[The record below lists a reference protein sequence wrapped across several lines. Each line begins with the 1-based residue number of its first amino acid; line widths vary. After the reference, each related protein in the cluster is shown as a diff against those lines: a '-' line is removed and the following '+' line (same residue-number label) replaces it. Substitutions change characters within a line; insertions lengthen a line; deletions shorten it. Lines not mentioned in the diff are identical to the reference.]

1 MTRLRVEAANWPDLE
16 RLLDAVLDLAPE
28 AREAWLESL
37 GSEHDGLRAALR
49 AMLSHA
55 TAVQANNFLGT
66 LPAVH
71 LRTTP
76 ASRAGELVGPWR
88 LLRELGTGGMASVWL
103 AERADGM
110 LQRPVALKLPH
121 NIAHWRGLAERMARE
136 RDILASLTHPGIAR
150 LYDAGVTADN
160 IPWLAI
166 EYVEGKPIDQ
176 PGDRPLRERL
186 RLFLQVGE
194 AVAYA
199 HGKLIVHRD
208 LKPANILVTPAGQ
221 VRLLDFGIATLL
233 EGDAA
238 PESPLTEL
246 TGRALT
252 VDYAAPEQI
261 AGDEY
266 TTSADVYSLGVVL
279 FELVTGRRPHS
290 RGSESRQTFENAV
303 LKTPAPR
310 ASDVAP
316 LAMRRE
322 LRGDLDAI
330 LRKALEKDPADRY
343 PTVNA
348 FVEDVARHLDGRPV
362 LAQPESARYRAW
374 KFVTR
379 HRIGVAS
386 AAAIVIAILAGS
398 VLALWQSR
406 VAIAERDRAEETKR
420 FIASIFQ
427 DTNPYLRTGGN
438 LSAVELLR
446 RARTRIGS
454 KFAGRP
460 GMRAE
465 LLATVGGSLNGL
477 GAQDD
482 AAQALRESVEIA
494 SAHHGPA
501 SVEAVH
507 ARALLADVFNRQR
520 DTGRLKAELD
530 VALPLARRIAALDA
544 EPLVKLLMYSADHAI
559 ELRAIED
566 SRVHA
571 REAFEVSSG
580 ALGAEDRLTVQASNL
595 LAETYTFAP
604 YDFPKMVSESERA
617 MRLARAAFPAGSH
630 DPLLTYAQMLQ
641 ARVGAINGRFRE
653 AIAAHSD
660 ALASMRAE
668 LGGDNVD
675 VANSL
680 AELAGAERSAGEIGR
695 SLEHFREALAL
706 YEKLNLTESADYKT
720 SLVAAANALVSARRP
735 RDAYA
740 LLRRAR
746 DIGQKLMGPL
756 HWETLGA
763 TFNSARALAYDG
775 RCGDARDLLAL
786 ENAPGVQIAFPLWF
800 AGTKGQVLRL
810 CGEPTLAVA
819 EFQRMLTMI
828 PESPRADWD
837 RMNVQAELGLSEAAR
852 GNVTGAY
859 EALSRVRAIGEQL
872 QVSMHPQYGE
882 ALTALAKIEL
892 ERGNPRAA
900 ESMLVR
906 VDEFWRGFDPDH
918 PLARAATENLQE
930 LRGKTAGS

>member
-55 TAVQANNFLGT
+55 TAVQASNFLGT

-71 LRTTP
+71 LRTTT

-121 NIAHWRGLAERMARE
+121 NIARWRGLAERMARE
-136 RDILASLTHPGIAR
+136 REILASLTHPGIAR
-150 LYDAGVTADN
+150 LYDAGVTADD

-176 PGDRPLRERL
+176 LGDCPLRERL

-233 EGDAA
+233 EGNAA
-238 PESPLTEL
+238 SESPLTEL

-261 AGDEY
+261 AGDDY

-279 FELVTGRRPHS
+279 FELITGKRPHS
-290 RGSESRQTFENAV
+290 RGGESRQAFENAV
-303 LKTPAPR
+303 LNTPAPR

-316 LAMRRE
+316 AMRRE

-386 AAAIVIAILAGS
+386 AAAIALAILAGS
-398 VLALWQSR
+398 MLALWQSR
-406 VAIAERDRAEETKR
+406 VAFAERDRAEETKR

-427 DTNPYLRTGGN
+427 DTNPYQRSGGN

-482 AAQALRESVEIA
+482 AAQALREAVEVA
-494 SAHHGPA
+494 SAHHGSA

-507 ARALLADVFNRQR
+507 ARALLADVYNRQR

-530 VALPLARRIAALDA
+530 AALPLARGIAALDA

-559 ELRAIED
+559 ELRRIED

-571 REAFEVSSG
+571 REAFDVSSG
-580 ALGAEDRLTVQASNL
+580 ALGDQDRLTVQASNL

-604 YDFPKMVSESERA
+604 YDFPKMMSESERA
-617 MRLARAAFPAGSH
+617 MRLARSAFPAGSH
-630 DPLLTYAQMLQ
+630 DPLLTYARMLQ
-641 ARVGAINGRFRE
+641 ARVSNINGRFRE
-653 AIAAHSD
+653 AIAAHSE

-668 LGGDNVD
+668 IGGDNVD

-680 AELAGAERSAGEIGR
+680 AELAGAERSAGEIGH
-695 SLEHFREALAL
+695 SLEHFREALTL

-720 SLVAAANALVSARRP
+720 SLVAAANAFVSARRP
-735 RDAYA
+735 REAYA
-740 LLRRAR
+740 LLLRAR
-746 DIGQKLMGPL
+746 DIGEKLMGPL

-775 RCGDARDLLAL
+775 RCREARDILAL

-800 AGTKGQVLRL
+800 AGTKGQILRL

-837 RMNVQAELGLSEAAR
+837 RMNVQAELGLSEAAL
-852 GNVTGAY
+852 GNATGAH
-859 EALSRVRAIGEQL
+859 EALSRVRTIGERL

-892 ERGNPRAA
+892 ERGNPREA
-900 ESMLVR
+900 ETMLVR
-906 VDEFWRGFDPDH
+906 VDEFWQGFDPGH
-918 PLARAATENLQE
+918 PLARAASENLRE
-930 LRGKTAGS
+930 LRRKTAGS